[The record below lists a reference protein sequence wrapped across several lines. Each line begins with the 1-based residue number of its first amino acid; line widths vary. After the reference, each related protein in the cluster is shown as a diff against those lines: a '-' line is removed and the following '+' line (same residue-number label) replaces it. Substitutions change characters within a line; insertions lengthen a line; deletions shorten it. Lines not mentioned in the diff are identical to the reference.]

1 MKRLLFP
8 AVLLAFV
15 LLALF
20 YNLQVPL
27 GEGPDEAGHFRYV
40 LFLSR
45 EGRLPV
51 QYADGSSDVPG
62 EGHQPPLAYLL
73 ALPAVAWLPPEQREV
88 QLRADPNFVWSGGDG
103 PAAFMRGS
111 QEYWPWPAPV
121 LSWRLVR
128 AVSALLAAL
137 TVLCVWGTA
146 RTLFGPTVALP
157 SALLVAL
164 NPQFLFTSALVT
176 NDALLTTLSAALLWL
191 AVAVAGARAAR
202 PQQLRRASRPRS
214 QVGLGPWALAAGGG
228 LLLGLALITKL
239 SALLL
244 APLLAWALWRVA
256 AGGRRALA
264 GYAALAAGIVL
275 LLAGWWYARNW
286 LLYGDPLGLA
296 VFRAEFTTAAFNW
309 RDPAAWLAAG
319 RQLLCSFWACFGW
332 LSVAPPPVVTWF
344 YAGLTA
350 LGLFGWLRR
359 PALWSDLRPAQ
370 PAFALLL
377 LPLLALIWITAFAF
391 TAGLVAWQ
399 GRLIFPALP
408 AIAILLAR
416 GLLAWFATERLMR
429 PVIAASA
436 AILLALAL
444 YLPPA
449 VIAPAYE
456 WRTLPPDAARQ
467 RITEPLQVRYRRSWE
482 RGLEL
487 HGWRQAGAFAPGAV
501 FRPVFYWHPLEPIP
515 DDWTVFVHVVDGAG
529 RIVAESNQRPQSGAM
544 PTPQWTPGDWIEDPH
559 RIWLPPDLPAGRYD
573 LIVGLYL
580 PQDDD
585 ERLTAWTFGDDFVDD
600 QARIATLELER

>member
-1 MKRLLFP
+1 MKRFLFP
-8 AVLLAFV
+8 AVLLVFV

-20 YNLQVPL
+20 YNVQVPL
-27 GEGPDEAGHFRYV
+27 GEGPDEAGHVRYV

-51 QYADGSSDVPG
+51 QDADGSSDVSG

-73 ALPAVAWLPPEQREV
+73 ALPAVAWLPPEQRHV
-88 QLRADPNFVWSGGDG
+88 QLGADPNFVWSGGEG

-121 LSWRLVR
+121 LGWRLAR
-128 AVSALLAAL
+128 TVSALLGAL
-137 TVLCVWGTA
+137 TVLCVWGAA
-146 RTLFGPTVALP
+146 RALFGSTVALTA
-157 SALLVAL
+157 ALLAAF

-191 AVAVAGARAAR
+191 VAAARATVQER
-202 PQQLRRASRPRS
+202 
-214 QVGLGPWALAAGGG
+214 GIGPWILAGGGG
-228 LLLGLALITKL
+228 LLLGLALMTKL

-256 AGGRRALA
+256 GRNRRALA
-264 GYAALAAGIVL
+264 GYAALAGGIVL

-319 RQLLCSFWACFGW
+319 WQLLRSFWAFFGW
-332 LSVAPPPVVTWF
+332 LTVPAPPVVTWF
-344 YAGLTA
+344 YAGVTA
-350 LGLFGWLRR
+350 LGLLGWLRR
-359 PALWSDLRPAQ
+359 PALWSNLRPHQ

-408 AIAILLAR
+408 AIAIVLAR
-416 GLLAWFATERLMR
+416 GLLAWFEDERLVR
-429 PVIAASA
+429 LVVAALGAS
-436 AILLALAL
+436 LLGLAL
-444 YLPPA
+444 YLPLA

-456 WRTLPPDAARQ
+456 WRTLPPDVARE
-467 RITEPLQVRYRRSWE
+467 RITRPVEVRYRRSWE

-487 HGWRQAGAFAPGAV
+487 HGWRQAGEFAPGAV

-515 DDWTVFVHVVDGAG
+515 DDWTVFVHLVDHTG
-529 RIVAESNQRPQSGAM
+529 RIVAESNERPQAGAM
-544 PTPQWTPGDWIEDPH
+544 PTLQWTPGDWIEDPH
-559 RIWLPPDLPAGRYD
+559 QILLPPDLPAGSYE

-585 ERLTAWTFGDDFVDD
+585 ERLTAWTFGDDFIDD
-600 QARIATLELER
+600 QARVATLELEG

>member
-1 MKRLLFP
+1 MKRFRFP
-8 AVLLAFV
+8 AMLLAFV

-20 YNLQVPL
+20 YNWQVPL

-51 QYADGSSDVPG
+51 QHADGSSDVPG

-88 QLRADPNFVWSGGDG
+88 QLRADPNFIWSGGEG

-111 QEYWPWPAPV
+111 QEYFPWPAPV
-121 LSWRLVR
+121 LGWRLAR
-128 AVSALLAAL
+128 AVSALLGAL
-137 TVLCVWGTA
+137 TALCVWGAA
-146 RTLFGPTVALP
+146 RAIFGPTVALLA
-157 SALLVAL
+157 ALLVAL

-191 AVAVAGARAAR
+191 VVAVR
-202 PQQLRRASRPRS
+202 
-214 QVGLGPWALAAGGG
+214 GPWAMAAGGG

-256 AGGRRALA
+256 AGNWRALA
-264 GYAALAAGIVL
+264 GYAALAGGIVL
-275 LLAGWWYARNW
+275 LLAGWWYVRNW

-319 RQLLCSFWACFGW
+319 WQLLRSFWAFFGW
-332 LSVAPPPVVTWF
+332 LSVAPPPAITWF
-344 YAGLTA
+344 YAGITA
-350 LGLFGWLRR
+350 LGLIGWLRR
-359 PALWSDLRPAQ
+359 PVLWLNVRPAQ
-370 PAFALLL
+370 AAFALFL
-377 LPLLALIWITAFAF
+377 LPWLALIWIMAFAF

-408 AIAILLAR
+408 AIAILLAH
-416 GLLAWFATERLMR
+416 GLLAWFANDRLAR
-429 PVIAASA
+429 SLIVAFGT
-436 AILLALAL
+436 ILLALAI

-456 WRTLPPDAARQ
+456 WRTLPPQVARQ
-467 RITEPLQVRYRRSWE
+467 RIAEPLEVRYRRSWE

-487 HGWRQAGAFAPGAV
+487 HGWRQAGEFAPGAV

-515 DDWTVFVHVVDGAG
+515 DDWTVFVHIIDGAG
-529 RIVAESNQRPQSGAM
+529 RIVAESNERPQAGAM

-559 RIWLPPDLPAGRYD
+559 QILLPPDLPTGRYD

-585 ERLTAWTFGDDFVDD
+585 ERLTAWTFDDDFVDD
-600 QARIATLELER
+600 QARIATLVIE